1 MKRWCIVLTAL
12 FLLSLLAGCH
22 SSAPDTPGS
31 DVTTQTTADTSPG
44 VSRINPDSVEVT
56 VPKEGLTGETGESD
70 IAIGATGGIRI
81 TYSGNISSVR
91 YVTSREQLPDY
102 PELQGYDDAYF
113 QEHGLLLVMET
124 VTSGGVE
131 VGIEGISLEGDC
143 AAVRLSHESQGDMG
157 TAVMTTWLLWA
168 EVAGGLDCVWEV
180 ENPAVESDTQRY

>member
-31 DVTTQTTADTSPG
+31 DVTTQTTADTSPS